1 MVTVKK
7 SRSGAKSNAQQRR
20 EDIKNRQSC
29 SMRYRKE
36 VKVSVKPAPWDNNK
50 GEDGEGKDKR
60 ETTRPGNA

>member
-1 MVTVKK
+1 MTVNK
-7 SRSGAKSNAQQRR
+7 SRVGAKSDAQQRR

-50 GEDGEGKDKR
+50 GEDNEDKSDR
-60 ETTRPGNA
+60 DTTRPGNA